1 MKRVP
6 LSDSWSVVIVPD
18 AAGVEGP
25 KYFRRPDAAGPSEL
39 RFSLAETK
47 KRGRAA
53 APLLVPGQVIVVK
66 AQAAI
71 DSSRLGP
78 ARRSTSKP
86 PSEPW
91 RASTPG
97 TARHRLVNE
106 ASGSRSSNGLSS
118 GLFRGELQAE

>member
-6 LSDSWSVVIVPD
+6 LSDSWSMVIVPD

-71 DSSRLGP
+71 DSSRRDPRDAQL
-78 ARRSTSKP
+78 
-86 PSEPW
+86 PSR
-91 RASTPG
+91 RAS
-97 TARHRLVNE
+97 
-106 ASGSRSSNGLSS
+106 
-118 GLFRGELQAE
+118 RGEPAHLVPLVTAS